1 MEADTRSLTQH
12 FENVEDPR
20 IDRKKLHKLIDII
33 VITICGVIAG
43 ADSFDEIE
51 IFGNAHVDW
60 LKRFLELSNGI
71 PSHDT
76 FERVFRRLNPQE
88 FKDAFLSWT
97 KQLCVVFETTTEQ
110 RFYISSLES
119 KVIKK
124 IAHSIRSHWGGD
136 RELPS
141 LRIRRYF

>member
-71 PSHDT
+71 PFHDT

-97 KQLCVVFETTTEQ
+97 KQLCGVFEE
-110 RFYISSLES
+110 
-119 KVIKK
+119 VIAIDGQTHRGARDTGQKK
-124 IAHSIRSHWGGD
+124 GTVNLHN
-136 RELPS
+136 
-141 LRIRRYF
+141 